1 MLPHLGP
8 QLSLVPGRGVAASFR
23 LHLASRGGASGVRA
37 RLPAFIARAYGSPP
51 GDARQTRAWTYLA
64 RSRLFQ
70 RLYARPSF
78 AAYIDRLLANGPV
91 PTLAAFLLLH
101 EATAIAPLALLWW
114 GLYSCDVVALLPQGL
129 LDYLADA
136 AHPAVERFVGDRAP
150 ACDRG
155 KLLVS
160 GALAYGLVKLLY
172 PVRILASLWAA
183 PYLARGLLLPFRRL
197 KQWWKGPSC

>member
-1 MLPHLGP
+1 MLLHLSP
-8 QLSLVPGRGVAASFR
+8 QLSLVPGRGLAASVR
-23 LHLASRGGASGVRA
+23 LHLGARGSASRMRQ
-37 RLPAFIARAYGSPP
+37 RLPASIARTYSSPS
-51 GDARQTRAWTYLA
+51 GDLKQSRAWTYLA

-70 RLYARPSF
+70 RLYAHPSF
-78 AAYIDRLLANGPV
+78 AAYIDRLLATGPV

-101 EATAIAPLALLWW
+101 EATAVAPLALLWW
-114 GLYSCDVVALLPQGL
+114 GLYSYDVVAHLPQSL
-129 LDYLADA
+129 NNYLADA
-136 AHPAVERFVGDRAP
+136 AHPAVEKFVGNRAP

-183 PYLARGLLLPFRRL
+183 PYLARGLILPFRRL
-197 KQWWKGPSC
+197 KQWWKGPSW